1 MIISPSLQHY
11 SAIKK
16 YISSGPMLV
25 DVSMNSPTRVT
36 RTFMDSLLAF
46 WPGLQVLWGD
56 VESAIHTHDMLY
68 HVTERYN
75 FLPEAF
81 TLDFR
86 VHWGNHP
93 LRPEFT
99 ESTYF
104 LYQVSVYMHYTTT
117 LDSLDKTYPSFG
129 IGFRR

>member
-1 MIISPSLQHY
+1 
-11 SAIKK
+11 
-16 YISSGPMLV
+16 MLV

-56 VESAIHTHDMLY
+56 VESAIHIHDMLY

-104 LYQVSVYMHYTTT
+104 LHQVSYTVYCTHWCTCMW
-117 LDSLDKTYPSFG
+117 YP
-129 IGFRR
+129 

>member
-1 MIISPSLQHY
+1 
-11 SAIKK
+11 
-16 YISSGPMLV
+16 
-25 DVSMNSPTRVT
+25 
-36 RTFMDSLLAF
+36 MDSLLAF

-86 VHWGNHP
+86 IHWGNHP

-104 LYQVSVYMHYTTT
+104 LHQVSIQFTLIYHNYMYILKARH
-117 LDSLDKTYPSFG
+117 LSDSAVFMFILLGRDSFDMRYNMPEQALG
-129 IGFRR
+129 